1 MTKIYRGQLREL
13 NTTTAAVIITEQ
25 GLDLLGR
32 SDRRVYLPKSQIQI
46 KGDDRRVYLPKS
58 QIQIKGDVLHGYEIY
73 IPEWLIIKNR
83 INWNRIQEIEPIDP
97 PRR

>member
-1 MTKIYRGQLREL
+1 MKRETEDCCQMFL
-13 NTTTAAVIITEQ
+13 TPTASAVTTAAVIITEQ

-46 KGDDRRVYLPKS
+46 KGD
-58 QIQIKGDVLHGYEIY
+58 VLHGYEIF

-97 PRR
+97 PRRTFT

>member
-46 KGDDRRVYLPKS
+46 KD
-58 QIQIKGDVLHGYEIY
+58 DVLHGYEIY

-97 PRR
+97 PRKE

>member
-1 MTKIYRGQLREL
+1 MNKIYRGQLREL

-32 SDRRVYLPKSQIQI
+32 S
-46 KGDDRRVYLPKS
+46 DRRVYLPKS

-97 PRR
+97 PRRTFT

>member
-46 KGDDRRVYLPKS
+46 KD
-58 QIQIKGDVLHGYEIY
+58 DVLHGYEIY

-97 PRR
+97 PRRKFT

>member
-1 MTKIYRGQLREL
+1 MNKIYRGQLREL

-32 SDRRVYLPKSQIQI
+32 SDRRVYLPK
-46 KGDDRRVYLPKS
+46 R
-58 QIQIKGDVLHGYEIY
+58 QIQIKGDVLHGYEIF

-97 PRR
+97 PRRK

>member
-1 MTKIYRGQLREL
+1 MSKIYRGQLREL
-13 NTTTAAVIITEQ
+13 NTTTAAVIITEQGLEQ

-46 KGDDRRVYLPKS
+46 KGD
-58 QIQIKGDVLHGYEIY
+58 VLHGYEIF

-97 PRR
+97 PRRTFT